1 MKTLFVAPQV
11 PWPLDVGSKIRVNN
25 LLRCYAELGAVTLV
39 CFAQDRSE
47 IEGVSEVERYCH
59 RVYLLPLNAG
69 EADAASQ
76 VGRLGVLAQAM
87 HAQPRL
93 VRYFSSHGLVRRVA
107 SLVDGE
113 DFDILHVERL
123 AMAQY
128 ADCALRTCS
137 GARRPYL
144 MLDLDD
150 LESEKM
156 RRMATLEPWGSPQ
169 KYLRLIEYLKLFV
182 YERRVLPRF
191 DCALVCSEH
200 DRRRL
205 QHGPRSPRVEVFC
218 NGAEADD
225 SAMLDEQR
233 DAGRTLVFF
242 GAINYQPNED
252 AALYFAESVL
262 PLVRREVPDVQF
274 IVAGKSPS
282 ARVRALENGHDVL
295 VTGYVQD
302 KTALFNSCTVF
313 IVPLRIGGGTRI
325 KILEAMAAA
334 KPVVSTTV
342 GCEGIDVTPGE
353 NILIA
358 NSPEAFAG
366 ACRDLLRNEAQR
378 QAIGRAGRDLVLR
391 RYRWGEIRKGYIKT
405 LEDCLRGAGRTSLQ
419 QSPLASA
426 VRMEVRS

>member
-39 CFAQDRSE
+39 CFAQDPSE
-47 IEGVSEVERYCH
+47 AESISGVDCYCH

-69 EADAASQ
+69 EAGAASQ
-76 VGRLGVLAQAM
+76 VGRIGVLGQVM

-93 VRYFSSHGLVRRVA
+93 VRYFSSQELAGRVA
-107 SLVDGE
+107 SLVNGE

-128 ADCALRTCS
+128 ADCALRTPS

-156 RRMATLEPWGSPQ
+156 RRMAALEPWGSPQ
-169 KYLRLIEYLKLFV
+169 KYLRLLECLKLFV
-182 YERRVLPRF
+182 YERGVVRQF
-191 DCALVCSEH
+191 DCVLACSEH

-218 NGAEADD
+218 NGAEAES
-225 SAMLDEQR
+225 SAVLDEQR
-233 DAGRTLVFF
+233 DAGCTLVLF
-242 GAINYQPNED
+242 GAMNYQPNED

-262 PLVRREVPDVQF
+262 PLVRREVPDVRF

-282 ARVRALENGHDVL
+282 ARVRALENGRDVL

-334 KPVVSTTV
+334 KPVVSTTI
-342 GCEGIDVTPGE
+342 GCEGIDVSPGE

-358 NSPEAFAG
+358 NSPEEFAG
-366 ACRDLLRNEAQR
+366 ACRDLLLNAAQR
-378 QAIGRAGRDLVLR
+378 QAVGRAGRDLVLR

-405 LEDCLRGAGRTSLQ
+405 LEDCFRRPG
-419 QSPLASA
+419 
-426 VRMEVRS
+426 V